1 MHSVL
6 EGKADIPLAGSP
18 WAALYNE
25 LILASCSSSADIW
38 DQSCLRFP
46 VPGMSGSYI
55 DWNHSLT
62 LSSGVPLRQGR
73 WSGKGREPGILE
85 NLTLA
90 RPWLFPL
97 I

>member
-25 LILASCSSSADIW
+25 LILASCSSPAGIW
-38 DQSCLRFP
+38 DQSCLRSP
-46 VPGMSGSYI
+46 VPGMSGSCI

-73 WSGKGREPGILE
+73 WSGKGAKNSG